1 VHIHPIHVLAVFD
14 LAVAHIT
21 YFMTYTRRRTT
32 GQLFSMSFMYVRIT
46 YICLD
51 ASLWAAHG
59 CVCSLPVSGVYGVRY
74 RLAFYKKVELG
85 SGSAKVYGD

>member
-1 VHIHPIHVLAVFD
+1 VYNLLHDLHTSKNNWSVLFHTFV
-14 LAVAHIT
+14 
-21 YFMTYTRRRTT
+21 
-32 GQLFSMSFMYVRIT
+32 YVWIT
-46 YICLD
+46 YIRLD